1 MAIDPIKH
9 CLQSGSG
16 RVLSCLSVTAKLPP
30 GDPGLLFKTPIL
42 NQTILIKEALLQR
55 ERHGG
60 LEGARVGT
68 KLYLPFD
75 GQAPLEGGRTV
86 FFGQRTFDSGM
97 AELLDLSVDERRKAL
112 EFDKIVL
119 RTLDEL
125 PTFAPFLL
133 KDKLE
138 RSGFN
143 CSHLYFEI
151 SDAEWNEIRRYIRD
165 RFRLI
170 LDKVVGG
177 HGTAAALE
185 RLIDALWDLQDT
197 RALENL
203 SKAFGLPSLD
213 ASEIFYSWKG
223 VLYFAWEYA
232 RVKPRVHEM
241 LRWFLDVPRILPRFP
256 SALRADVERAAQ
268 GLQAQLVTVLKT
280 VEDELGEYEGAFN
293 ELFLDGKGSARFTG
307 FLRRSRNVFSVVGS
321 GVGQLQ
327 HAAEIWDELTRGFP
341 RRQVNYETMLE
352 LEVGV
357 GDVVSRARTAH

>member
-16 RVLSCLSVTAKLPP
+16 RVLSCLGVTAKLPP

-60 LEGARVGT
+60 LEGARVAT

-75 GQAPLEGGRTV
+75 GANPLEGGRTV
-86 FFGQRTFDSGM
+86 FFGQRTFDAGM
-97 AELLDLSVDERRKAL
+97 SELLDLSVDERRKAL
-112 EFDKIVL
+112 DFDKMVL

-138 RSGFN
+138 RAGLT
-143 CSHLYFEI
+143 CSPLYFEI
-151 SDAEWNEIRRYIRD
+151 SDNEWNEIRRYIRD

-197 RALENL
+197 RALDNL

-213 ASEIFYSWKG
+213 SAEIFYSWKG

-232 RVKPRVHEM
+232 RVKPRVHDM
-241 LRWFLDVPRILPRFP
+241 LRWFLDVPRILPRFAP
-256 SALRADVERAAQ
+256 ALRPDVERAML
-268 GLQAQLVTVLKT
+268 GLQAQLVTVLRA

-293 ELFLDGKGSARFTG
+293 ELFLDGKGSSRFTG
-307 FLRRSRNVFSVVGS
+307 FLRRSRTVFNSIGG

-341 RRQVNYETMLE
+341 RRQANYETILE

-357 GDVVSRARTAH
+357 GDVVSRARTVN

>member
-1 MAIDPIKH
+1 VVIDPIKH

-16 RVLSCLSVTAKLPP
+16 RVLSCLGVTNRLAA
-30 GDPGLLFKTPIL
+30 GDPGLMFRTPIL

-55 ERHGG
+55 ERHGA
-60 LEGARVGT
+60 LEGARVAT

-75 GQAPLEGGRTV
+75 GANPLEGGRTV
-86 FFGQRTFDSGM
+86 FFGQRTFDAAM
-97 AELLDLSVDERRKAL
+97 TELLDLSHEPRRKAL

-125 PTFAPFLL
+125 PTLAPFLL

-138 RSGFN
+138 RAGLAVSP
-143 CSHLYFEI
+143 LYFEI
-151 SDAEWNEIRRYIRD
+151 ADQEWNEIRRYIRD

-170 LDKVVGG
+170 LDRVVGG

-203 SKAFGLPSLD
+203 AKAFGLPSLD
-213 ASEIFYSWKG
+213 APEIFYSWKG

-232 RVKPRVHEM
+232 RAKRRVHEM
-241 LRWFLDVPRILPRFP
+241 LRWFLEMPRLLPRFP
-256 SALRADVERAAQ
+256 AALRPDVERAMT
-268 GLQAQLVTVLKT
+268 GLQAQLVSVLKT

-293 ELFLDGKGSARFTG
+293 ELFLDGKGSTRFTG
-307 FLRRSRNVFSVVGS
+307 FLRRSRAVFQAVGG

-327 HAAEIWDELTRGFP
+327 HASEIWDELTRSFP
-341 RRQVNYETMLE
+341 RRQVNYEVILE

-357 GDVVSRARTAH
+357 GDVVSRARTAS